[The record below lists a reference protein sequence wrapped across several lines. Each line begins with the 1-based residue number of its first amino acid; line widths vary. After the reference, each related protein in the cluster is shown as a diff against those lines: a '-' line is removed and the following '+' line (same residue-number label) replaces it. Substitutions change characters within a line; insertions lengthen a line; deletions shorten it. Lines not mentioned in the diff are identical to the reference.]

1 MQFNLR
7 KWIGTSS
14 NRFKNI
20 FFLSGIIILVAFITE
35 SLHFSDS
42 DTRDDTPFNH
52 EFRAYPVP
60 LPDSMSFAGEKVP
73 MNRLG
78 VKEGLEQEMLVNTYW
93 QSQTMLIMKR
103 AHRYFPL
110 IQSILRKDSI
120 PDDFKYL
127 ALAESALSYK
137 VSNAGAAGFWQLMKS
152 TAKAYGLTINKDI
165 DERYNLV
172 KSTEAACRY
181 FNEAYSELHNWT
193 LVAASYNM
201 GLAGVEKEIQYEKEN
216 SYYDLSLNLETS
228 RYVYRILAL
237 KQLITHPEQYGY
249 FLKKSDLYNFIPT
262 YTVEVDST
270 VNSLADFAQ
279 QKGVSYHTLKFFNP
293 WLINTKL
300 QNPEKKTYVI
310 TLPQPNIKFEELG
323 EHIVFGDSSMTAS
336 AKIEASGSK
345 KDTTQPKIVVH
356 VVMPGET
363 IEGIANQYCVSVER
377 LRAWN
382 NISDTVVV
390 KPRDELMIFVK

>member
-7 KWIGTSS
+7 KWPGSFS

-35 SLHFSDS
+35 ALHFSDS
-42 DTRDDTPFNH
+42 DTHDDTPFNR

-60 LPDSMSFAGEKVP
+60 LPDSMSFAGERVP
-73 MNRLG
+73 MSRLG
-78 VKEGLEQEMLVNTYW
+78 VKEAFEQEMLVNTYW

-110 IQSILRKDSI
+110 IESILRKDSI

-127 ALAESALSYK
+127 ALAESALGYK

-181 FNEAYSELHNWT
+181 FNDAHSELHNWT

-201 GLAGVEKEIQYEKEN
+201 GLAGIEREIQNEKEN
-216 SYYDLSLNLETS
+216 NYYDLALNLETS
-228 RYVYRILAL
+228 RYIYRILTL
-237 KQLITHPEQYGY
+237 KQLVTHPTQYGY
-249 FLKKSDLYNFIPT
+249 FLNKSDLYNYIPT

-293 WLINTKL
+293 WLINSKL

-310 TLPQPNIKFEELG
+310 TLPQPNISFEELG
-323 EHIVFGDSSMTAS
+323 EHIVFGDSSATAS
-336 AKIEASGSK
+336 AKTQDSTTC
-345 KDTTQPKIVVH
+345 KDTVQPKIIVH
-356 VVMPGET
+356 VVMPDET
-363 IEGIANQYCVSVER
+363 IESIAKQYHVSVER

-382 NISDTVVV
+382 NLNDSVVV
-390 KPRDELMIFVK
+390 KYRDELMIFVK

>member
-7 KWIGTSS
+7 KWISSFS

-20 FFLSGIIILVAFITE
+20 FFLSGVIILVAFITE
-35 SLHFSDS
+35 SLHFSES
-42 DTRDDTPFNH
+42 DTHDDTPFNH

-60 LPDSMSFAGEKVP
+60 LPDSISFAGEDVP
-73 MNRLG
+73 MNHLG

-110 IQSILRKDSI
+110 IESILKQDSI

-127 ALAESALSYK
+127 ALAESGLGYK

-152 TAKAYGLTINKDI
+152 TAKAYGLTINKDV

-181 FNEAYSELHNWT
+181 FNDAYSELHNWT

-201 GLAGVEKEIQYEKEN
+201 GLAGIEREIQNEKEN
-216 SYYDLSLNLETS
+216 NYYNLSLNLETS
-228 RYVYRILAL
+228 RYIYRILAF
-237 KQLITHPEQYGY
+237 KQLLTHPEEYGY
-249 FLKKSDLYNFIPT
+249 FLKKSDLYNYIPT
-262 YTVEVDST
+262 YTVEVDSSIS
-270 VNSLADFAQ
+270 SLADFAQ
-279 QKGVSYHTLKFFNP
+279 QKGLSYHTLKFFNP
-293 WLINTKL
+293 WLINSKL
-300 QNPEKKTYVI
+300 QNPENKTYVI
-310 TLPQPNIKFEELG
+310 TLPQPNISFKELG
-323 EHIVFGDSSMTAS
+323 ENIVFNDSTATAS
-336 AKIEASGSK
+336 VAAKQSNTA
-345 KDTTQPKIVVH
+345 KDSLQPKIIVH
-356 VVMPGET
+356 IVMPGET
-363 IEGIANQYCVSVER
+363 VESIAKQYHVPVER

-382 NISDTVVV
+382 NISDSIVV
-390 KPRDELMIFVK
+390 KYRDELMIFVK